1 MALAIVIIAETGRL
15 PVDNPST
22 HLELTMIHEA
32 MVLEYAGPK
41 LALVEWASG
50 MRLTV
55 LLALV
60 ANLFLPWGV
69 AGAHPSC
76 SRYSS
81 VSWRSPSR
89 SRVLAGVLAAG
100 EVFIAKLR
108 LFRVPELLAGS
119 FLLALLAVTASYFF
133 ATRPAD
139 LRPMQDPHERGQMTQ
154 ATYNGVLN
162 LAAGAFLLAAVLI
175 VWRRELRAIVA
186 LLAWQGMA
194 LAAIPL
200 TEGIYQHDAALITVG
215 VVVLLLRAVVLPLL
229 LARAVGTEDHER
241 RESTPL
247 VNTTASL
254 LITAGLTVLAYA
266 VTRPIIA
273 LDPSPATR
281 AVPAAFAVILIA
293 VFVMVSRR
301 RALSQAVG
309 FMMLDNGIAATAFLI
324 TAGVPLIVEL
334 GASLDVLFAVLVLGL
349 LTGHMRRTFG
359 GTDLDQLRELRD

>member
-1 MALAIVIIAETGRL
+1 V
-15 PVDNPST
+15 
-22 HLELTMIHEA
+22 
-32 MVLEYAGPK
+32 
-41 LALVEWASG
+41 
-50 MRLTV
+50 
-55 LLALV
+55 
-60 ANLFLPWGV
+60 
-69 AGAHPSC
+69 
-76 SRYSS
+76 
-81 VSWRSPSR
+81 
-89 SRVLAGVLAAG
+89 
-100 EVFIAKLR
+100 
-108 LFRVPELLAGS
+108 
-119 FLLALLAVTASYFF
+119 
-133 ATRPAD
+133 
-139 LRPMQDPHERGQMTQ
+139 TQ

-175 VWRRELRAIVA
+175 VWRRDLRAIVK
-186 LLAWQGMA
+186 LLAWQGLA
-194 LAAIPL
+194 LAAIPI
-200 TEGIYQHDAALITVG
+200 TEGLYEGDAALVIVG
-215 VVVLLLRAVVLPLL
+215 VVVLLLRAVVLPLML
-229 LARAVGTEDHER
+229 VRAVGTEAHER

-247 VNTTASL
+247 VNTTTSL

-301 RALSQAVG
+301 RAVSQAVG

-359 GTDLDQLRELRD
+359 GTDLDQLRELRG